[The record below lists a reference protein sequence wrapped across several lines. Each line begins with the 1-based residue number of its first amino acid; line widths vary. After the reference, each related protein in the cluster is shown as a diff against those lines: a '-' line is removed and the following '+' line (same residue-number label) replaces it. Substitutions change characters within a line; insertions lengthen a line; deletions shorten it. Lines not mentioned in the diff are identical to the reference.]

1 MDTVTLD
8 DAIETVM
15 KLPPE
20 QQEMLLDILR
30 GRQIAARRHEIAAD
44 AEETLAAFHEG
55 RLEPQPLDEIL
66 AELDDALER
75 EE

>member
-55 RLEPQPLDEIL
+55 RL
-66 AELDDALER
+66 
-75 EE
+75 